1 MNRPRARR
9 DPVPHGDDSE
19 VERWKGKA
27 DQYWELNQQLQK
39 DNKYLSEELKKG
51 KKDVLLTKKRGQWDA
66 EKTKQVAS
74 DAGKPV
80 VAAAVT
86 MTLFF
91 KVFED
96 VGIRYFLGLSVDNFW
111 KDGDITNWSTSLLIM
126 VYASIFKLFTK
137 IR

>member
-1 MNRPRARR
+1 MNRRR
-9 DPVPHGDDSE
+9 QNPVPHGDDSD
-19 VERWKGKA
+19 VEHWKVKA
-27 DQYWELNQQLQK
+27 DQYWKLNQQLEK
-39 DNKYLSEELKKG
+39 DKKRLSEQLGLKD
-51 KKDVLLTKKRGQWDA
+51 KKDVLLKKRGQWDA

-96 VGIRYFLGLSVDNFW
+96 VGIRYFMGLSVNNFW
-111 KDGDITNWSTSLLIM
+111 KDRDITNWTTSLLIM
-126 VYASIFKLFTK
+126 VYASIFKLFAK
-137 IR
+137 FDK